1 MSDPYEIND
10 IRGESDFRGITFSSY
25 KKTDVRKELMNSLSS
40 SKIEPVCY
48 WSAELVCSGHYLE
61 LWDIIITFVSK
72 YIHLANPKLPLY
84 IEMRYESFRSIISNG
99 YSGNELRLRNHPK
112 MRSLFAEIVCVLAN
126 SKRQHKYES
135 VKIKKKEEYDI
146 ATMSQRL
153 KAPRVDY
160 AQEFFRER
168 DPKEIFIAM
177 NEFAYHISRD
187 SKNTLLACY
196 WVEWIV
202 EFETICKAK
211 KETCR
216 CERRSHIPVDDK
228 LQFDPIWMIWDMII
242 ARSNQTD
249 EYSPLTQKI
258 VNSLLRLYCI
268 RFTPGVRKKRR
279 YLIYF
284 AISLLTSE
292 YDSKIEMIN
301 DRLII
306 ETAVE
311 NINSV
316 YKQIKQHEISPDTD
330 YLFSSAGYKG
340 DKNGDLERTI
350 KRLEALNA
358 MNTIVRTP
366 ENNDA
371 PPSAP
376 PSASASTNPPQP
388 PPPPPPPRKYNP
400 YE

>member
-1 MSDPYEIND
+1 
-10 IRGESDFRGITFSSY
+10 
-25 KKTDVRKELMNSLSS
+25 
-40 SKIEPVCY
+40 
-48 WSAELVCSGHYLE
+48 
-61 LWDIIITFVSK
+61 
-72 YIHLANPKLPLY
+72 
-84 IEMRYESFRSIISNG
+84 
-99 YSGNELRLRNHPK
+99 
-112 MRSLFAEIVCVLAN
+112 
-126 SKRQHKYES
+126 

-160 AQEFFRER
+160 AQAFFRER

-242 ARSNQTD
+242 ARSSQDD

-258 VNSLLRLYCI
+258 VNSLLRIYCV

-284 AISLLTSE
+284 AISLLTTE
-292 YDSKIEMIN
+292 YDSRIEMIN
-301 DRLII
+301 DRLVI

-311 NINSV
+311 NINAI

-330 YLFSSAGYKG
+330 YLFSSSGYKG

-358 MNTIVRTP
+358 MNTIVRKTDDGDGGSSETP
-366 ENNDA
+366 
-371 PPSAP
+371 
-376 PSASASTNPPQP
+376 QQ
-388 PPPPPPPRKYNP
+388 PPRKYSP

>member
-1 MSDPYEIND
+1 MSDPNEIND
-10 IRGESDFRGITFSSY
+10 IRSESDFRGITFSSY
-25 KKTDVRKELMNSLSS
+25 KKTDVRKELMNSLIS
-40 SKIEPVCY
+40 SKIEPACY

-84 IEMRYESFRSIISNG
+84 IEMRYESFKSIISNG
-99 YSGNELRLRNHPK
+99 YAGNELRLRNHSK
-112 MRSLFAEIVCVLAN
+112 MRSLFAEIMCVLCN
-126 SKRQHKYES
+126 SKRQHKYDS
-135 VKIKKKEEYDI
+135 VKIKKQEEYDI

-160 AQEFFRER
+160 AQEYFRER
-168 DPKEIFIAM
+168 DPKEIFIAV
-177 NEFAYHISRD
+177 NEFAYHISSD

-228 LQFDPIWMIWDMII
+228 LQFDPIWMIWDIII
-242 ARSNQTD
+242 ARSND
-249 EYSPLTQKI
+249 ADDISPLTQKI
-258 VNSLLRLYCI
+258 VNSLLRLYCV

-279 YLIYF
+279 YLVYF
-284 AISLLTSE
+284 AISLLTTE

-301 DRLII
+301 DRLVI
-306 ETAVE
+306 ETAVA
-311 NINSV
+311 NINAI

-358 MNTIVRTP
+358 MNTFVRK
-366 ENNDA
+366 NDDG
-371 PPSAP
+371 
-376 PSASASTNPPQP
+376 TNVESNATP
-388 PPPPPPPRKYNP
+388 PPKKYSP

>member
-10 IRGESDFRGITFSSY
+10 IRSESDFRGITFSSY
-25 KKTDVRKELMNSLSS
+25 KKTDVRKELMNNLSS
-40 SKIEPVCY
+40 SKIEPACY

-84 IEMRYESFRSIISNG
+84 IEMRYESFKSIISNG

-284 AISLLTSE
+284 AISLLTTE

-366 ENNDA
+366 GNNDA
-371 PPSAP
+371 PPSA
-376 PSASASTNPPQP
+376 SASASTNPHP
-388 PPPPPPPRKYNP
+388 PPPQPPRKYNP

>member
-1 MSDPYEIND
+1 MSDPNEIND
-10 IRGESDFRGITFSSY
+10 IRTDSDFRGITFSSY
-25 KKTDVRKELMNSLSS
+25 KKTDVRKELLNSLSS
-40 SKIEPVCY
+40 SKIEPSCY

-61 LWDIIITFVSK
+61 LWDIIITFISK

-99 YSGNELRLRNHPK
+99 YSGNELRLRNHQK
-112 MRSLFAEIVCVLAN
+112 MRTLFAEMVCVLAN

-135 VKIKKKEEYDI
+135 VKIKKKDEYDI

-202 EFETICKAK
+202 EFETICKVK

-228 LQFDPIWMIWDMII
+228 LQFDPIWMIWDII
-242 ARSNQTD
+242 LARCSNTD
-249 EYSPLTQKI
+249 DYSPLTQKI

-279 YLIYF
+279 YIIYF
-284 AISLLTSE
+284 AISLLTTE

-301 DRLII
+301 DRFVI

-330 YLFSSAGYKG
+330 YLFSSAGYKA

-350 KRLEALNA
+350 KRLETLNA
-358 MNTIVRTP
+358 MNTVVRKTP
-366 ENNDA
+366 NQETDSPNLIA
-371 PPSAP
+371 LPTPTP
-376 PSASASTNPPQP
+376 TPTPT
-388 PPPPPPPRKYNP
+388 PPRKYNP

>member
-1 MSDPYEIND
+1 
-10 IRGESDFRGITFSSY
+10 
-25 KKTDVRKELMNSLSS
+25 
-40 SKIEPVCY
+40 
-48 WSAELVCSGHYLE
+48 
-61 LWDIIITFVSK
+61 
-72 YIHLANPKLPLY
+72 
-84 IEMRYESFRSIISNG
+84 MRYESFKSIISNG
-99 YSGNELRLRNHPK
+99 YTGNEIRLRNHPK
-112 MRSLFAEIVCVLAN
+112 MRALFAEIVCVLCN
-126 SKRQHKYES
+126 SKRQHKYDS

-153 KAPRVDY
+153 KAPRIDY

-242 ARSNQTD
+242 ARSNQSD
-249 EYSPLTQKI
+249 EYSPLTHKI
-258 VNSLLRLYCI
+258 VNSLLRIYCV

-284 AISLLTSE
+284 AISLLTTE
-292 YDSKIEMIN
+292 YDSRIEMIN
-301 DRLII
+301 DRLVI

-311 NINSV
+311 NINAI

-330 YLFSSAGYKG
+330 YLFSASGYKG

-358 MNTIVRTP
+358 MNTIVRKTGDDGGSSGGGAGTP
-366 ENNDA
+366 QQA
-371 PPSAP
+371 
-376 PSASASTNPPQP
+376 Q
-388 PPPPPPPRKYNP
+388 PRKYSP

>member
-1 MSDPYEIND
+1 MSDPNEIND
-10 IRGESDFRGITFSSY
+10 IRSESDFRGITFSSY
-25 KKTDVRKELMNSLSS
+25 KKTDVRKELINSLSS
-40 SKIEPVCY
+40 SKIEPACY
-48 WSAELVCSGHYLE
+48 WSAELVCSAHYLE
-61 LWDIIITFVSK
+61 LWDIIITFASK

-84 IEMRYESFRSIISNG
+84 IEMRYESFKSIISNG
-99 YSGNELRLRNHPK
+99 YVGNELRLRNHPK
-112 MRSLFAEIVCVLAN
+112 MRSLFAEIVCVLCN

-242 ARSNQTD
+242 ARSNQQD

-258 VNSLLRLYCI
+258 VNSLLRIYCV

-284 AISLLTSE
+284 AISLLTTE
-292 YDSKIEMIN
+292 YDSRIEMIN
-301 DRLII
+301 DRLVI

-311 NINSV
+311 NINAI

-330 YLFSSAGYKG
+330 YLFSSSGYKG

-358 MNTIVRTP
+358 MNTIVRKT
-366 ENNDA
+366 EDGGGGA
-371 PPSAP
+371 GEG
-376 PSASASTNPPQP
+376 TQPPQQQQ
-388 PPPPPPPRKYNP
+388 PPPRKYSP

>member
-1 MSDPYEIND
+1 MCEIND
-10 IRGESDFRGITFSSY
+10 IRSESDFRGITFSSY

-40 SKIEPVCY
+40 SKIEPACY

-61 LWDIIITFVSK
+61 LWDIIITFASK

-84 IEMRYESFRSIISNG
+84 IEMRYESFKSIISNG
-99 YSGNELRLRNHPK
+99 YAGNELRLRNHPK
-112 MRSLFAEIVCVLAN
+112 MRSLFAEMVCVLVN

-146 ATMSQRL
+146 ATISQRL

-196 WVEWIV
+196 WVEWVV

-216 CERRSHIPVDDK
+216 CERRAHIPVDEK
-228 LQFDPIWMIWDMII
+228 LQFDPIWMIWDMILT
-242 ARSNQTD
+242 RSNDTED
-249 EYSPLTQKI
+249 YSPLTQKI

-284 AISLLTSE
+284 AISLLTAE
-292 YDSKIEMIN
+292 YDSRIEMIN
-301 DRLII
+301 DRPMI
-306 ETAVE
+306 ETAVA
-311 NINSV
+311 NIDSV

-350 KRLEALNA
+350 KRLEALNS
-358 MNTIVRTP
+358 MNTIVRKNGNGDGDGDGDDTHSG
-366 ENNDA
+366 A
-371 PPSAP
+371 Q
-376 PSASASTNPPQP
+376 PPQQQ
-388 PPPPPPPRKYNP
+388 PRKYSP

>member
-10 IRGESDFRGITFSSY
+10 IRGESDFRSMTFSSY
-25 KKTDVRKELMNSLSS
+25 KKTDVRNELMNNLSG
-40 SKIEPVCY
+40 SKIEPACY

-249 EYSPLTQKI
+249 EYSQLTQKI

-284 AISLLTSE
+284 AISLLTTE

-311 NINSV
+311 NVNSV

-366 ENNDA
+366 EHNDTPA
-371 PPSAP
+371 P
-376 PSASASTNPPQP
+376 TNPPTNP
-388 PPPPPPPRKYNP
+388 PPPPPHKYNP

>member
-1 MSDPYEIND
+1 MTDPNEIND
-10 IRGESDFRGITFSSY
+10 IRGESDFRGITFSAY

-40 SKIEPVCY
+40 SKIEPACY

-61 LWDIIITFVSK
+61 LWDIIITFASK

-84 IEMRYESFRSIISNG
+84 IEMRYESFKSIISNG
-99 YSGNELRLRNHPK
+99 YVGNELRLRNHAK
-112 MRSLFAEIVCVLAN
+112 MRSLFAEIVCVLCN

-242 ARSNQTD
+242 ARSNQQD

-258 VNSLLRLYCI
+258 VNSLLRIYCI

-279 YLIYF
+279 YIIYF
-284 AISLLTSE
+284 AISLLTTE
-292 YDSKIEMIN
+292 YDSRIEMIN
-301 DRLII
+301 DRLVI

-311 NINSV
+311 NINAI

-330 YLFSSAGYKG
+330 YLFSSSGFKG

-358 MNTIVRTP
+358 MNTIVRKT
-366 ENNDA
+366 EDGGGGEG
-371 PPSAP
+371 
-376 PSASASTNPPQP
+376 TQQQQQPPQ
-388 PPPPPPPRKYNP
+388 PPRKYNP

>member
-1 MSDPYEIND
+1 MSDPNEIND
-10 IRGESDFRGITFSSY
+10 IRSESDFRGITFSSY
-25 KKTDVRKELMNSLSS
+25 KKTDVRKELINSLSS
-40 SKIEPVCY
+40 SKIEPACY
-48 WSAELVCSGHYLE
+48 WSAELVCSAHYLE
-61 LWDIIITFVSK
+61 LWDIIITFASK

-84 IEMRYESFRSIISNG
+84 IEMRYESFKSIISNG
-99 YSGNELRLRNHPK
+99 YVGNEIRLRNHPK
-112 MRSLFAEIVCVLAN
+112 MRALFAEIVCVLCN

-242 ARSNQTD
+242 ARSNQQD

-258 VNSLLRLYCI
+258 VNSLLRIYCV
-268 RFTPGVRKKRR
+268 RFTSGVRKKRR

-284 AISLLTSE
+284 AISLLTTE
-292 YDSKIEMIN
+292 YDSRIEMIN
-301 DRLII
+301 DRLVI

-311 NINSV
+311 NINAI

-330 YLFSSAGYKG
+330 YLFSSSGFKG

-358 MNTIVRTP
+358 MNTIVRKT
-366 ENNDA
+366 EDGGGGTQ
-371 PPSAP
+371 SG
-376 PSASASTNPPQP
+376 SSSETQQ
-388 PPPPPPPRKYNP
+388 PPPPRKYSP

>member
-1 MSDPYEIND
+1 MSDPNEIND
-10 IRGESDFRGITFSSY
+10 IRSESDFRGITFSSY
-25 KKTDVRKELMNSLSS
+25 KKTDVRKELLNSLSS
-40 SKIEPVCY
+40 SKIEPACY
-48 WSAELVCSGHYLE
+48 WSAELVCSAHYLE
-61 LWDIIITFVSK
+61 LWDIIITFASK

-84 IEMRYESFRSIISNG
+84 IEMRYESFKSIISNG
-99 YSGNELRLRNHPK
+99 YVGNEIRLRNHPK
-112 MRSLFAEIVCVLAN
+112 MRSLFAEIVCVLCN

-242 ARSNQTD
+242 ARSNQED

-258 VNSLLRLYCI
+258 VNSLLRIYCV
-268 RFTPGVRKKRR
+268 RFTSGVRKKRR

-284 AISLLTSE
+284 AISLLTTE
-292 YDSKIEMIN
+292 YDSRIEMIN
-301 DRLII
+301 DRLVI
-306 ETAVE
+306 ETAVD
-311 NINSV
+311 NINAI

-330 YLFSSAGYKG
+330 YLFSSSGFKG

-358 MNTIVRTP
+358 MNTIVRKT
-366 ENNDA
+366 EDGGGGTQ
-371 PPSAP
+371 SG
-376 PSASASTNPPQP
+376 SSSETQQ
-388 PPPPPPPRKYNP
+388 PPPPRKYSP
-400 YE
+400 YD

>member
-1 MSDPYEIND
+1 MSDPNEIND
-10 IRGESDFRGITFSSY
+10 IRSESDFRGITFSSY
-25 KKTDVRKELMNSLSS
+25 KKTDVRKELLNSLSS
-40 SKIEPVCY
+40 SKIEPACY
-48 WSAELVCSGHYLE
+48 WSAELVCSAHYLE
-61 LWDIIITFVSK
+61 LWDIIITFASK

-84 IEMRYESFRSIISNG
+84 IEMRYESFKSIISNG
-99 YSGNELRLRNHPK
+99 YVGNEIRLRNHPK
-112 MRSLFAEIVCVLAN
+112 MRALFAEIVCVLCN

-242 ARSNQTD
+242 ARSNQED

-258 VNSLLRLYCI
+258 VNSLLRIYCV
-268 RFTPGVRKKRR
+268 RFTSGVRKKRR

-284 AISLLTSE
+284 AISLLTTE
-292 YDSKIEMIN
+292 YDSRIEMIN
-301 DRLII
+301 DRLVI

-311 NINSV
+311 NINAI

-330 YLFSSAGYKG
+330 YLFSSSGFKG

-358 MNTIVRTP
+358 MNTIVRKT
-366 ENNDA
+366 EDGGGGTQ
-371 PPSAP
+371 SG
-376 PSASASTNPPQP
+376 SSSETQQ
-388 PPPPPPPRKYNP
+388 PPPPRKYSP

>member
-1 MSDPYEIND
+1 MSDPNEIND
-10 IRGESDFRGITFSSY
+10 IRSESDFRGITFSAY
-25 KKTDVRKELMNSLSS
+25 KKTDVRKELLNSLSS
-40 SKIEPVCY
+40 SKIEPACY

-61 LWDIIITFVSK
+61 LWDIIITFASK

-84 IEMRYESFRSIISNG
+84 IEMRYESFKSIISNG
-99 YSGNELRLRNHPK
+99 YVGNELRLRNHAK
-112 MRSLFAEIVCVLAN
+112 MRTLFAEIVCVLCN

-135 VKIKKKEEYDI
+135 VKIKKKDEYDI

-160 AQEFFRER
+160 AQEFFREK

-177 NEFAYHISRD
+177 NEFAYQISRD

-196 WVEWIV
+196 WVEWVV

-216 CERRSHIPVDDK
+216 CERRAHIPVDDK

-242 ARSNQTD
+242 ARSNQAD

-258 VNSLLRLYCI
+258 VNSLLRIYCI

-284 AISLLTSE
+284 AISLLTTE
-292 YDSKIEMIN
+292 YDSRIEMIN
-301 DRLII
+301 DRLVI
-306 ETAVE
+306 ETAIE
-311 NINSV
+311 NINAI

-330 YLFSSAGYKG
+330 YLFSSSGYKG

-358 MNTIVRTP
+358 MNTIVRKT
-366 ENNDA
+366 EDDSGSGGGA
-371 PPSAP
+371 EG
-376 PSASASTNPPQP
+376 TQQPPQQ
-388 PPPPPPPRKYNP
+388 PPRKYSP

>member
-1 MSDPYEIND
+1 
-10 IRGESDFRGITFSSY
+10 
-25 KKTDVRKELMNSLSS
+25 
-40 SKIEPVCY
+40 
-48 WSAELVCSGHYLE
+48 
-61 LWDIIITFVSK
+61 
-72 YIHLANPKLPLY
+72 
-84 IEMRYESFRSIISNG
+84 MRYERFKSIISNG

-306 ETAVE
+306 ETALE

-366 ENNDA
+366 GNNDA
-371 PPSAP
+371 PPSTST
-376 PSASASTNPPQP
+376 SANPSTNPPP
-388 PPPPPPPRKYNP
+388 PQPPRKYNP

>member
-1 MSDPYEIND
+1 
-10 IRGESDFRGITFSSY
+10 
-25 KKTDVRKELMNSLSS
+25 
-40 SKIEPVCY
+40 
-48 WSAELVCSGHYLE
+48 
-61 LWDIIITFVSK
+61 
-72 YIHLANPKLPLY
+72 
-84 IEMRYESFRSIISNG
+84 
-99 YSGNELRLRNHPK
+99 
-112 MRSLFAEIVCVLAN
+112 
-126 SKRQHKYES
+126 

-242 ARSNQTD
+242 ARSAD
-249 EYSPLTQKI
+249 AEEHSPLTQKI
-258 VNSLLRLYCI
+258 ISSLLRLYCI

-284 AISLLTSE
+284 AISLLTAE
-292 YDSKIEMIN
+292 YDSKIEMIH
-301 DRLII
+301 DRLVI
-306 ETAVE
+306 ETAVA

-330 YLFSSAGYKG
+330 YLFSSAGYAG

-350 KRLEALNA
+350 KRLEALNS
-358 MNTIVRTP
+358 MNTIVRKKDDNSSQQSNSP
-366 ENNDA
+366 K
-371 PPSAP
+371 
-376 PSASASTNPPQP
+376 
-388 PPPPPPPRKYNP
+388 KYSP